1 MEITYAARKTSHE
14 KLFLMFNNTTFLA
27 STKPCFRFS
36 AVLLPLLS
44 FSFIANGF
52 CLVAVLRSK
61 PSTSSQRPNSVR
73 IIHFLVCAL
82 SISDTLSL
90 GLQCLMPLTSFFN
103 CGWWGGQLSC
113 DLFGYL
119 STVVFVWSTWI
130 VVIMAFQRFMA
141 TVFPFHYRQHLT
153 TNTVRNSLGVLF
165 LVYSVHTAPP
175 FFGVGEFVL
184 YEDSQFCSMSLTPTG
199 PTDTVFLA
207 AFASEGFLVVG
218 LILFFNIYV
227 IVTLKKTNHLL
238 GRSAGNNSLD
248 NSSSF
253 VSLTKAVALVFCVCY
268 LPFVVCMCHSFLSF

>member
-184 YEDSQFCSMSLTPTG
+184 YEDSQFCSYEF
-199 PTDTVFLA
+199 DTNRAGGHRVSGRLRFWRIPCCWTH
-207 AFASEGFLVVG
+207 LV
-218 LILFFNIYV
+218 LQYLRDCYI
-227 IVTLKKTNHLL
+227 KEDKSPS
-238 GRSAGNNSLD
+238 RSKRG
-248 NSSSF
+248 
-253 VSLTKAVALVFCVCY
+253 
-268 LPFVVCMCHSFLSF
+268 